1 MASSRWLLSQRA
13 PPWMLLPAVNSFH
26 KKLHLEG
33 CSSPRSAS
41 GSSVSNIR
49 SSLFL
54 YFSKKTPAQ
63 VMREIAT
70 EPETDEESD
79 NELHFPEVNNNIAA
93 SLTQPDQLDTHQKV
107 QKQSRNLVPSRRK
120 LCKTQKETWG
130 NVRASDVSGLQ
141 KW

>member
-1 MASSRWLLSQRA
+1 
-13 PPWMLLPAVNSFH
+13 
-26 KKLHLEG
+26 
-33 CSSPRSAS
+33 
-41 GSSVSNIR
+41 
-49 SSLFL
+49 
-54 YFSKKTPAQ
+54 
-63 VMREIAT
+63 MREIAT